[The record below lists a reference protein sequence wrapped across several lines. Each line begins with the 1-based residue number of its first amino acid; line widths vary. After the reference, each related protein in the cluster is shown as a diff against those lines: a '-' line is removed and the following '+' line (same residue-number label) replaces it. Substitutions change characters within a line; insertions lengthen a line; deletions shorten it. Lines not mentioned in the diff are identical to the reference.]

1 MKQCS
6 NSFLDGVNFVCEG
19 FCFISVGIY
28 MASARKYGRS
38 TRKDT
43 LCWYRWVFL
52 IIILTG
58 NGVFQ
63 KLFVTFLYS
72 ISPLCLFPS
81 SISPF
86 KIYLFPLCLF
96 PPPYLPTLSISPTLS
111 PHFVYFPHCLPTL
124 SFHPLCLTF
133 LSFSVCY
140 PFDNAIFSINSFLG
154 QSLSVYI
161 LIKLYLIKQCRL
173 LGFWIPGIC

>member
-1 MKQCS
+1 MVCS
-6 NSFLDGVNFVCEG
+6 RNGLSLFCTLFPHFVY
-19 FCFISVGIY
+19 FPPLFPNLKFI
-28 MASARKYGRS
+28 
-38 TRKDT
+38 
-43 LCWYRWVFL
+43 F
-52 IIILTG
+52 
-58 NGVFQ
+58 F
-63 KLFVTFLYS
+63 LFVY
-72 ISPLCLFPS
+72 
-81 SISPF
+81 
-86 KIYLFPLCLF
+86 F

-133 LSFSVCY
+133 LSFSICY

-173 LGFWIPGIC
+173 LGF